1 MLTARRRSSRGCPSF
16 SGPAPDQGSA
26 LDRTAPSPRLTL
38 RRPSHGRPRVVS
50 LPRGMPGWASG
61 VEERMVV
68 PIEDLIFVLCT
79 LVGGGLLLVT
89 VLVDDILG
97 GVLDALHVGFDIGG
111 VSLMPL
117 LLGFVS
123 MFGVGGLFA
132 TQVLDLHAGPAALVG
147 TVGGVI
153 GFLIVFLMFS
163 LLRRSEGA
171 NPFSTSSLVGRQ
183 ASVSVGIPAGRF
195 GSVLVKA
202 EGQTHEL
209 SATAALDIPSGTAV
223 TIVGTAGIGLVVEP
237 LAKPA
242 TTTSPVGDGGGAG
255 SPSAGTPAGSAD
267 RGGTTGA

>member
-1 MLTARRRSSRGCPSF
+1 MI
-16 SGPAPDQGSA
+16 D
-26 LDRTAPSPRLTL
+26 
-38 RRPSHGRPRVVS
+38 
-50 LPRGMPGWASG
+50 
-61 VEERMVV
+61 V
-68 PIEDLIFVLCT
+68 PIEDLIFVVCT

-97 GVLDALHVGFDIGG
+97 GVLDALHIGFDIGG

-132 TQVLDLHAGPAALVG
+132 TQVLGLHAGPAAIVG

-153 GFLIVFLMFS
+153 GFLIVFVMFT

-209 SATAALDIPSGTAV
+209 SATSSVDIPPGSAV
-223 TIVGTAGIGLVVEP
+223 TVVGTAGIGLVVEP
-237 LAKPA
+237 LARSSGP
-242 TTTSPVGDGGGAG
+242 SQSGEAG
-255 SPSAGTPAGSAD
+255 SPPAATAGSAD
-267 RGGTTGA
+267 MGGTTGA